1 MQNVDFLPERVHQ
14 ERARRRNLFRQI
26 GLLVV
31 ALLACGLIWYAWQGR
46 IRKAKAELVLVR
58 DGVRNMERQLEVRRD
73 LEQQLAELMLKKR
86 VDEHLGSRVNALDVI
101 AELESLLPESMV
113 LDELE
118 LETIEVRVPIERA
131 AKPRGGPAVAR
142 PPGNQK
148 PYDTVRRVRLLLTGL
163 APTDVDVANF
173 IGQLSASPFFEDVTM
188 SYAKNV
194 EFRCRP
200 AREFQA
206 SCYVAR

>member
-14 ERARRRNLFRQI
+14 ERARRRNLFRQM
-26 GLLVV
+26 GLLAAAV
-31 ALLACGLIWYAWQGR
+31 LACGVVWYAWQGR
-46 IRKAKAELVLVR
+46 IRKAQAELVLITDRVQ
-58 DGVRNMERQLEVRRD
+58 DM
-73 LEQQLAELMLKKR
+73 EQQLQVRQDLQRQLGELMLKKR

-101 AELESLLPESMV
+101 AELEHLLPESMV

-118 LETIEVRVPIERA
+118 LETIDVRVPIEPA
-131 AKPRGGPAVAR
+131 APQNGSPSVAA
-142 PPGNQK
+142 PPGNSK
-148 PYDTVRRVRLLLTGL
+148 KYETVRRVRLLLTGV

-194 EFRCRP
+194 EFRGRP
-200 AREFQA
+200 AREFQS
-206 SCYVAR
+206 SCFVAR